1 MEQLQKVED
10 QVSEV
15 TELNK
20 NFAAIEKKNFDHK
33 LSIYLR
39 TKKFPD
45 LINSFENSATTI
57 DKCKQELTKGVQRLT
72 KAMDITKEAEAKSK
86 ALNDEFLQ
94 KLKVQ
99 NEK

>member
-1 MEQLQKVED
+1 MEELKKVEQ
-10 QVSEV
+10 QVNEI

-20 NFAAIEKKNFDHK
+20 EFGALEKKNFDNK

-57 DKCKQELTKGVQRLT
+57 NKCKQELTKGVNRLS
-72 KAMDITKEAEAKSK
+72 KAMIITKEADGKTKEI
-86 ALNDEFLQ
+86 ND
-94 KLKVQ
+94 
-99 NEK
+99 